1 MPAISTSPITFNPAT
16 AVNIGTDV
24 ITKNSHGFNNYQ
36 GVIYYNGGGTSIGG
50 LVDGHKYYIIYLTA
64 NTFKLATTE
73 QNAREIVPID
83 LLSVGS
89 GSNHLLVADYTF
101 PYDTAYIDT
110 FRTVRFFHPTL
121 PVVGSTLE
129 AKSVR
134 DSLNIT
140 LGAGMFVNGIDQDT
154 GSVNINSAEYSMTVP
169 LATTDI
175 NLSSTAGAN
184 QSITI
189 TPVRGISITRGG
201 PQELKF
207 ESFGVT
213 ETDNLQSVTT
223 RGNITSNTI
232 YVKNL
237 VVADIESSDGGLSGI
252 TISAGDNVTGTG
264 TIGNP
269 LLLSPDETQS
279 SSAARTVT
287 INFTA
292 AGDGM
297 LDYTAVYK
305 VLDSIVSGSVVL
317 QRQDPSTLI
326 WSNLDS
332 ASGVVALQSYQISN
346 IYSEVYNGA
355 VNYRIII
362 DWTGNTGNVSYRIRV
377 SFNPAPVTGVT
388 MLTTDTDNQTLTLGS
403 SGGTIYLN
411 SRVDTN
417 GLRIFE
423 NNIIGT
429 NSNDDIVIDLNGTG
443 ALELR
448 ATTLKT
454 DQTSF
459 NLINTTATTL
469 NIGGSATTITMGAA
483 TGTFNINNPTLTTPN
498 LSTFNMNGA
507 NPSVSTTSTGTASVF
522 NTNALTG
529 NLFGAATAVNI
540 GANSGTLTIGNPTI
554 TGTNATSL
562 NLNGSSPSIT
572 TTSTGTVSVFNTNAV
587 TGNLFGAA
595 TTIDIGASGG
605 AGTLTIKN
613 DNVVINGDL
622 QVKGGDITTNQTSF
636 NLIDGTATTVQA
648 FGAATTLTF
657 STAGG
662 TTTFR
667 SDVVI
672 NQDLQIKGGDL
683 TTNALTFNLLNTDA
697 TTINAFG
704 AASTVNLAT
713 VGTTIEI
720 GNSSGTTNINNNLVV
735 DLDLQV
741 KGGDITTDQTSF
753 NLLNTTATTVN
764 AFGAAT
770 TVSIGAA
777 TGTTTVNNALT
788 ASPANLNVTFSP
800 TGTGTVTVNPATA
813 GTINNMSIGVTTAA
827 AGRFTTLKVKD
838 TSAAFDLSVI
848 PTSSTALTAG
858 RSLTVDVINADRT
871 VKLNGNIDL
880 GGNLTTANALTT
892 SGNFALTLT
901 TTNTTNVTLPTT
913 GTLATLAGS
922 ESLTNKKLGS
932 LTSNGIVTTSGGD
945 GTLSV
950 TATTGS
956 GSVVLGTSPTISG
969 TSTSITNVG
978 TFALRDTSAAFDLTI
993 AATSSTALTAG
1004 RTLTLDV
1011 VNAAR
1016 TVKLAGNIDIAN
1028 NLTTSGNFALT
1039 LTTTASTSVTLPTT
1053 GTLAT
1058 LAGSES
1064 LTNKKLGS
1072 LTSNGIVTTSGGDG
1086 TLSVSSTTG
1095 TGNVVLG
1102 SNPTLVSPTYGNSSS
1117 TSDADATVDA
1127 STTTFYA
1134 YVQSASGTARTINI
1148 SNLTAGREVRIY
1160 LRNTNA
1166 ATKAITITASTTASG
1181 FANVAMAGSFVGAN
1195 AVGQVS
1201 ASTITL
1207 AATSGTA
1214 MVTVFNANGTIAGS
1228 AV

>member
-1 MPAISTSPITFNPAT
+1 
-16 AVNIGTDV
+16 
-24 ITKNSHGFNNYQ
+24 
-36 GVIYYNGGGTSIGG
+36 
-50 LVDGHKYYIIYLTA
+50 
-64 NTFKLATTE
+64 
-73 QNAREIVPID
+73 
-83 LLSVGS
+83 
-89 GSNHLLVADYTF
+89 
-101 PYDTAYIDT
+101 
-110 FRTVRFFHPTL
+110 
-121 PVVGSTLE
+121 
-129 AKSVR
+129 
-134 DSLNIT
+134 
-140 LGAGMFVNGIDQDT
+140 
-154 GSVNINSAEYSMTVP
+154 
-169 LATTDI
+169 
-175 NLSSTAGAN
+175 
-184 QSITI
+184 
-189 TPVRGISITRGG
+189 
-201 PQELKF
+201 
-207 ESFGVT
+207 
-213 ETDNLQSVTT
+213 
-223 RGNITSNTI
+223 
-232 YVKNL
+232 
-237 VVADIESSDGGLSGI
+237 
-252 TISAGDNVTGTG
+252 
-264 TIGNP
+264 
-269 LLLSPDETQS
+269 
-279 SSAARTVT
+279 
-287 INFTA
+287 
-292 AGDGM
+292 
-297 LDYTAVYK
+297 
-305 VLDSIVSGSVVL
+305 
-317 QRQDPSTLI
+317 
-326 WSNLDS
+326 
-332 ASGVVALQSYQISN
+332 
-346 IYSEVYNGA
+346 
-355 VNYRIII
+355 
-362 DWTGNTGNVSYRIRV
+362 
-377 SFNPAPVTGVT
+377 
-388 MLTTDTDNQTLTLGS
+388 
-403 SGGTIYLN
+403 
-411 SRVDTN
+411 
-417 GLRIFE
+417 
-423 NNIIGT
+423 
-429 NSNDDIVIDLNGTG
+429 
-443 ALELR
+443 
-448 ATTLKT
+448 
-454 DQTSF
+454 
-459 NLINTTATTL
+459 
-469 NIGGSATTITMGAA
+469 
-483 TGTFNINNPTLTTPN
+483 
-498 LSTFNMNGA
+498 
-507 NPSVSTTSTGTASVF
+507 
-522 NTNALTG
+522 
-529 NLFGAATAVNI
+529 
-540 GANSGTLTIGNPTI
+540 
-554 TGTNATSL
+554 
-562 NLNGSSPSIT
+562 
-572 TTSTGTVSVFNTNAV
+572 
-587 TGNLFGAA
+587 
-595 TTIDIGASGG
+595 
-605 AGTLTIKN
+605 
-613 DNVVINGDL
+613 
-622 QVKGGDITTNQTSF
+622 
-636 NLIDGTATTVQA
+636 
-648 FGAATTLTF
+648 
-657 STAGG
+657 
-662 TTTFR
+662 
-667 SDVVI
+667 
-672 NQDLQIKGGDL
+672 
-683 TTNALTFNLLNTDA
+683 
-697 TTINAFG
+697 
-704 AASTVNLAT
+704 
-713 VGTTIEI
+713 
-720 GNSSGTTNINNNLVV
+720 
-735 DLDLQV
+735 
-741 KGGDITTDQTSF
+741 
-753 NLLNTTATTVN
+753 
-764 AFGAAT
+764 
-770 TVSIGAA
+770 
-777 TGTTTVNNALT
+777 
-788 ASPANLNVTFSP
+788 
-800 TGTGTVTVNPATA
+800 
-813 GTINNMSIGVTTAA
+813 MSIGVTTAA

-1086 TLSVSSTTG
+1086 TLSVLSTTG